1 MQCEC
6 IINVLLQ
13 RLNYLGEPIS
23 FRSNPLQVFLGKDV
37 LKIYSKFTGEH
48 PYRSLVSVKLLHF
61 ATLLKS
67 HFDMGALL

>member
-13 RLNYLGEPIS
+13 RLNYLDEPIS
-23 FRSNPLQVFLGKDV
+23 FRSNPLQVFLGTDV
-37 LKIYSKFTGEH
+37 LKIYSKFTGEY
-48 PYRSLVSVKLLHF
+48 PYRSLVSVKLLRF